1 MTDRKFPRVCPV
13 CGVKFDA
20 NWNTRKY
27 CSDECAKRYRSERAR
42 ATRKEVKGE

>member
-1 MTDRKFPRVCPV
+1 MSGKAFYRTCPNCGRKFL
-13 CGVKFDA
+13 A

-27 CSDECAKRYRSERAR
+27 CSGDCAKRYRSERAR